1 MERRLF
7 FRQMGYGSAGL
18 MILPNMMYSCTL
30 NGNENHNYT
39 VGIDGIMPIATILD
53 CSALL
58 ISTDA
63 LNKDFRSMVTGNI
76 HQNLPGN
83 LSRLGSS
90 IPFENDHVLDY
101 FENMKNNWDP
111 GIDVD
116 RKKISL
122 ILGWFMI
129 QPLKKSMSEVYR
141 KLIAQG
147 YHYDRITIYYD
158 AYMLNQV
165 SGEPDMEEL
174 NESSVQEFFNSLGP
188 RMVTRLHTFKPDYL
202 DGPGWVVRMCDWRI
216 RNKDRV
222 EQYGSLVI
230 ENDQEKYKNFI
241 KKYNVYNPDDQL
253 IKLIRDEKSAC
264 TSETVDK
271 LILSDPGNSMY
282 TKSIVQGY
290 KNVIAAE
297 QFFQGKSSLG
307 ELKKL
312 L

>member
-7 FRQMGYGSAGL
+7 FRQMGYGTAGL
-18 MILPNMMYSCTL
+18 VIIPNLMYSCTMI
-30 NGNENHNYT
+30 GNENHDHS
-39 VGIDGIMPIATILD
+39 VGIDGIMPISAIID

-58 ISTDA
+58 ITSGV
-63 LNKDFRSMVTGNI
+63 LNKEFRAMVTGDI
-76 HQNLPGN
+76 HQNLSGN

-90 IPFENDHVLDY
+90 IPFENELILDY
-101 FENMKNNWDP
+101 FENLKNNWDP
-111 GIDVD
+111 NIDVN
-116 RKKISL
+116 RKKASL
-122 ILGWFMI
+122 ILGWFMF

-147 YHYDRITIYYD
+147 YHYDRITNYYD
-158 AYMLNQV
+158 AYMLKQV
-165 SGEPDMEEL
+165 SGDPDMEDL

-202 DGPGWVVRMCDWRI
+202 DGPGWVVRMSDWRI
-216 RNKDRV
+216 RNKERV
-222 EQYGSLVI
+222 EQYGSLII

-241 KKYNVYNPDDQL
+241 KKYNVYNPEDQL
-253 IKLIRDEKSAC
+253 IKLVRDNKSEL

-271 LILSDPGNSMY
+271 LILSDPGNSIY